1 MRTLPNL
8 LSLGRIF
15 AGPLVML
22 FLAQGAFWGLVAT
35 LVVMALAECSDL
47 LDGHLA
53 RRLGATSSF
62 GKIVDPLADSLY
74 RAMVFLAFL
83 DAGWMPMWMVAIIVS
98 RDILVSYLRIFA
110 QQNGITM
117 SARASGKIKA
127 IVQGTVQIG
136 AVVLHLAFGTAL
148 AGGSTHVGGAVY
160 GLLLL
165 ATLVTAWSAVDYTI
179 GFLRSVD
186 IRATVA
192 NRP

>member
-15 AGPLVML
+15 CGPLVML
-22 FLAQGAFWGLVAT
+22 LIAQQSRWALFAT
-35 LVVMALAECSDL
+35 LVVMGLSEISDL
-47 LDGHLA
+47 MDGHIA
-53 RRLGATSSF
+53 RRYGATSNF

-98 RDILVSYLRIFA
+98 RDILVAYLRIFS
-110 QQNGITM
+110 QQNGITL
-117 SARASGKIKA
+117 SARTSGKLKA
-127 IVQGTVQIG
+127 VVQGVVQIA
-136 AVVLHLAFGTAL
+136 AVVLFF
-148 AGGSTHVGGAVY
+148 VY
-160 GLLLL
+160 GLHPAGWVTHTVFGLLL
-165 ATLVTAWSAVDYTI
+165 AATLVTAWSAVDYTL

-192 NRP
+192 NKG